1 MIWIRKIG
9 STGAAFSV
17 ILPPKL
23 LGALGWHRGD
33 HLEIKVIGDNAIT
46 MQRVQEQKL
55 TDEVINAARPE
66 STIHHD

>member
-9 STGAAFSV
+9 RTGDAISI
-17 ILPPKL
+17 ILPPQL

-55 TDEVINAARPE
+55 TDEIINAAQPE
-66 STIHHD
+66 RIIHHD